1 MSELFIVAA
10 ITAGKMKPL
19 MREVGLLLSHLAA
32 SDNDLLLNEW
42 SSAKM
47 YSAHKKAE
55 VDIAKDG
62 RSQSILQKQMDH
74 NVTLQ
79 QTLNVQATTT
89 ERLQKD
95 LGDEKMQNMNLKF
108 EKENIKTEN
117 NHLKIEK
124 EGLETKKKILQS
136 ENNNL
141 KTEKENIKTEKKN
154 LKTENNHLKIEKEG
168 LETKKMILESE
179 NNNLKTEKENINI
192 EKNNL
197 ETENNNL
204 KTEKEIIKTQNE
216 NLKTEN
222 ERLEQDLTD
231 QKVQNENT
239 HRQRLDHEKR
249 MSEQL
254 LQGQAAISNLT
265 NVVNDMNF
273 NMTMIAQMV
282 LQVQMNQR
290 MNGLPIPAAGALTIG
305 SPMRPLAAIKG
316 SEGFTSTSSE
326 RTATAKSEGLVT
338 TTNDKSNDEVPNDD
352 SSTSDGEELANDDR
366 LGIVND
372 VGQVDIIEGPQE
384 SGVAAGDVT
393 ISF

>member
-108 EKENIKTEN
+108 EKENI
-117 NHLKIEK
+117 
-124 EGLETKKKILQS
+124 
-136 ENNNL
+136 
-141 KTEKENIKTEKKN
+141 
-154 LKTENNHLKIEKEG
+154 KTENNHLKIEKEG